1 MTSSVVIDAS
11 LAVFSVLNT
20 PHSAAAARAMD
31 HLAQRGSEP
40 FAPGLW
46 WFEVTSVMHAYRF
59 ANLITEATA
68 YQALELLTAGLG
80 VHQVDVPIRRAFD
93 WATRLRQK
101 AAYADFYLAAA
112 EQLGAELWTAD
123 QALVNNAQQVG
134 ASWVHWMGEI
144 EG

>member
-1 MTSSVVIDAS
+1 MNSSVVVDAN

-20 PHSAAAARAMD
+20 PHSAAAVRVLD
-31 HLAQRGSEP
+31 YFAQRGYEP

-46 WFEVTSVMHAYRF
+46 WYEVTSVIHRYNF
-59 ANLITEATA
+59 AGIIPDVVAFK
-68 YQALELLTAGLG
+68 ALELLTVSMG
-80 VHQVDVPIRRAFD
+80 VQHVDVSARTAFD

-101 AAYADFYLAAA
+101 AAYDGFYLAAA

-123 QALVNNAQQVG
+123 QALVNNARQIG

-144 EG
+144 E